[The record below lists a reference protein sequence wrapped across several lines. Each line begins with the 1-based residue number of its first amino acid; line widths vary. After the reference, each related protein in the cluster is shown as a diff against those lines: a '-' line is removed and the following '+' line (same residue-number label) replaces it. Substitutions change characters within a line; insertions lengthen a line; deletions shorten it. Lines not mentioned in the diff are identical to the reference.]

1 MFRRTPLTIPSLPF
15 RILTPRHR
23 ALSSPGEK
31 RRHSCPGRRAANQHR
46 RPPGPTLAAIAA
58 LTLAATSCNVPEPE
72 HTAVGATPGEGA
84 EGEEPLPRTL
94 SVLGAGDILVHS
106 SVWEQA
112 KRDGGGEFDFAPM
125 FEGIS
130 PVLTGTDLALCHLEV
145 PLAPAEGPFTG
156 YPVFSAPPQ
165 VADGIAAAG
174 YDGCSTASNHTLDM
188 GEGGVVRTLEGL
200 EAAGLGAAGSARTED
215 EALLPQVYEVAPAD
229 GGEPVPVAHLS
240 YTYGFN
246 GFLPPEGKE
255 WMGNLIDET
264 AILDEAARAREAGA
278 EIVVLSMHW
287 GTEYSHETDEY
298 QRDLSD
304 LVTSDDI
311 DLILGTHAHVVQ
323 PMERIGDD
331 WVVYGMG
338 NQIAGQKTPPI
349 DSRREGV
356 MARIQFTETA
366 PGEWESGPLEAIPTW
381 VELDPGLHLVN
392 LADALADVSL
402 PESDREVYQAAHD
415 RIMDYVDGL
424 GVSEDPDFGPIG

>member
-1 MFRRTPLTIPSLPF
+1 MFRRTPLTIPSLTF

-23 ALSSPGEK
+23 DLGSPGEK
-31 RRHSCPGRRAANQHR
+31 RRHCGPGRPAAARHR
-46 RPPGPTLAAIAA
+46 RPPGPALAAIAA
-58 LTLAATSCNVPEPE
+58 LTLVAASCAVPETE
-72 HTAVGATPGEGA
+72 HTAAGAAPGETEFA
-84 EGEEPLPRTL
+84 PRTL

-106 SVWEQA
+106 GVWEQA

-130 PVLTGTDLALCHLEV
+130 PVLNSTDLALCHLEV

-165 VADGIAAAG
+165 VAEGLAAAG

-188 GEGGVVRTLEGL
+188 GEDGVVRTLDGL
-200 EAAGLGAAGSARTED
+200 EAAGLGAAGSARTEE
-215 EALLPQVYEVAPAD
+215 EAATPQVYEVAPAD
-229 GGEPVPVAHLS
+229 GGDPVPVAHLS

-246 GFLPPEGKE
+246 GFLPPECKE
-255 WMGNLIDET
+255 WMGNLIDEA
-264 AILDEAARAREAGA
+264 AILDEAARARTAGA

-287 GTEYSHETDEY
+287 GTEYSHEADEH
-298 QRDLSD
+298 QRELSD

-323 PMERIGDD
+323 PMERIGDE

-338 NQIAGQKTPPI
+338 NQIAGQSTPPI

-356 MARIQFTETA
+356 MARVQFTETA

-381 VELDPGLHLVN
+381 VELSPGLHLVD
-392 LADALADVSL
+392 LAAALADESL
-402 PESDREVYQAAHD
+402 PENDREVYRAAYD
-415 RIMDYVDGL
+415 RIMDHVNGL
-424 GVSEDPDFGPIG
+424 GVIEDPGFAAVE